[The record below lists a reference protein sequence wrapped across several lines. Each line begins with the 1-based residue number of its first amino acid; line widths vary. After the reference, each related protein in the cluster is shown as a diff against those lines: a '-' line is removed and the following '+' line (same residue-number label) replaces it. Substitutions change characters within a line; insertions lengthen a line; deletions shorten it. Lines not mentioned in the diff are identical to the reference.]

1 MSIQHERFVSSLA
14 LTDLFN
20 GLGGLNPTLSN
31 FVYRVPRRLA
41 ANDLAASPQPA
52 SWRTLQRPDTSVC
65 LTPRNPRRFKRR
77 NNNEKQEQSS
87 NDLARLQQ
95 SATQKHLIMNPAGMC
110 CLDMDQDRAAVLRQ
124 LLWLQPGRM
133 KSSVLLCTNQIARAH
148 VE

>member
-77 NNNEKQEQSS
+77 NSNEKQEQSS

-110 CLDMDQDRAAVLRQ
+110 CLDMGQDPAAVLRQ